1 MMNKV
6 MNEATENKGA
16 RTPEQIFE
24 VVNNYALT
32 TLNLR
37 KDEEEVMVMQINQ
50 YESTPTGHEFFQT
63 CQMNG
68 ASFTLNEEN
77 LVAIKSEYNKE
88 ADFLHITCK
97 LLDGME
103 LNLMILNVENNKNEF
118 AEDGWKEIDVYDLK
132 GFLEETKGYY
142 RVLVRVTNVFGLNIR
157 IENPS
162 PIYIDEELILNIG
175 IREESDSLSLPLC
188 DDSANL
194 FYVKES
200 DRSKEVIIKPFGQPF
215 LEIKMQHQ
223 NRESCSHLY

>member
-6 MNEATENKGA
+6 MNEATGNTGA

-37 KDEEEVMVMQINQ
+37 KDEKEVMVMQINQ

-157 IENPS
+157 IENPA
-162 PIYIDEELILNIG
+162 PIYIDEELILNVG

-215 LEIKMQHQ
+215 LEIKM
-223 NRESCSHLY
+223 LFIFKG

>member
-1 MMNKV
+1 
-6 MNEATENKGA
+6 MNEATGNTGA

-103 LNLMILNVENNKNEF
+103 LNLLILNVEDNKNEF

-132 GFLEETKGYY
+132 GFLEETKGCY

-157 IENPS
+157 IENPA

-188 DDSANL
+188 DDSVNL

-200 DRSKEVIIKPFGQPF
+200 DCSKEVIIKPFGQPF
-215 LEIKMQHQ
+215 LEIKM
-223 NRESCSHLY
+223 LFIFK

>member
-118 AEDGWKEIDVYDLK
+118 AEDEWKEIDVYDLK

-157 IENPS
+157 IENPA
-162 PIYIDEELILNIG
+162 PIYIDEELILNVG

-188 DDSANL
+188 DDSVNL

-200 DRSKEVIIKPFGQPF
+200 DCSKEVIIKPFGQPF
-215 LEIKMQHQ
+215 LEIKM
-223 NRESCSHLY
+223 LFIFK

>member
-6 MNEATENKGA
+6 MNEATGNTGA
-16 RTPEQIFE
+16 RTSEQIFE

-68 ASFTLNEEN
+68 ASFALNEEN

-88 ADFLHITCK
+88 ADFLHITCE
-97 LLDGME
+97 LLNGME
-103 LNLMILNVENNKNEF
+103 LNLMILNVEDNKNEF
-118 AEDGWKEIDVYDLK
+118 AEDGWKESDVYGLK
-132 GFLEETKGYY
+132 GFLEEMKGYY

-157 IENPS
+157 IENPA
-162 PIYIDEELILNIG
+162 PIYIDEELILNVG

-188 DDSANL
+188 DDSINL
-194 FYVKES
+194 FYIKES

-215 LEIKMQHQ
+215 LEIKM
-223 NRESCSHLY
+223 LFIFKG

>member
-6 MNEATENKGA
+6 MNEATGNTGA

-68 ASFTLNEEN
+68 VSFTLNEEN

-157 IENPS
+157 IENPA
-162 PIYIDEELILNIG
+162 PIYIDEELILNVG

-188 DDSANL
+188 DDSVNL

-200 DRSKEVIIKPFGQPF
+200 DCSKEVIIKPFGQPF
-215 LEIKMQHQ
+215 LEIKM
-223 NRESCSHLY
+223 LFIFK

>member
-6 MNEATENKGA
+6 MNEATGNTGA

-103 LNLMILNVENNKNEF
+103 LNLMILNVEDNKNEF

-157 IENPS
+157 IENPA
-162 PIYIDEELILNIG
+162 PIYIDEELILNVG

-215 LEIKMQHQ
+215 LEIKM
-223 NRESCSHLY
+223 LFIFKG

>member
-6 MNEATENKGA
+6 MNEATGNTGA

-68 ASFTLNEEN
+68 ASFALNEEN

-88 ADFLHITCK
+88 ADFLHITCE
-97 LLDGME
+97 LLNGME
-103 LNLMILNVENNKNEF
+103 LNMMILNVEDNKNEF
-118 AEDGWKEIDVYDLK
+118 AEDGWKETDVYGLK
-132 GFLEETKGYY
+132 DFLEETKGYY

-157 IENPS
+157 IENPA
-162 PIYIDEELILNIG
+162 PIYIDEELILNVG

-188 DDSANL
+188 DDSINL

-215 LEIKMQHQ
+215 LEIKM
-223 NRESCSHLY
+223 LFIFKG

>member
-6 MNEATENKGA
+6 MNEVTGNTGA

-24 VVNNYALT
+24 VVNNYAFT

-37 KDEEEVMVMQINQ
+37 KDKEEVMVMQINQ

-142 RVLVRVTNVFGLNIR
+142 RVLVRVTNIFGLNIR
-157 IENPS
+157 IGNPS

-188 DDSANL
+188 DDSVNL

-200 DRSKEVIIKPFGQPF
+200 DCSKEVIIKPFGQPF
-215 LEIKMQHQ
+215 LEIKM
-223 NRESCSHLY
+223 LFIFK

>member
-6 MNEATENKGA
+6 MNEATGNTGA

-50 YESTPTGHEFFQT
+50 YESTPTGHDFFQT

-68 ASFTLNEEN
+68 VSFTLNEEN

-157 IENPS
+157 IENPA
-162 PIYIDEELILNIG
+162 PIYIDEELILNVG

-188 DDSANL
+188 DDSVNL

-200 DRSKEVIIKPFGQPF
+200 DCSKEVIIKPFGQPF
-215 LEIKMQHQ
+215 LEIKM
-223 NRESCSHLY
+223 LFIFK

>member
-6 MNEATENKGA
+6 MNEATGNTGA

-103 LNLMILNVENNKNEF
+103 LNLMILNVEDNKNEF

-157 IENPS
+157 IENPA
-162 PIYIDEELILNIG
+162 PIYIDEELILNVG

-200 DRSKEVIIKPFGQPF
+200 NRSKEVIIKPFGQPF
-215 LEIKMQHQ
+215 LEIKM
-223 NRESCSHLY
+223 LFIFKG

>member
-157 IENPS
+157 IENPA
-162 PIYIDEELILNIG
+162 PIYIDEELILNVG

-188 DDSANL
+188 DDSVNL

-200 DRSKEVIIKPFGQPF
+200 DCSKEVIIKPFGEPF
-215 LEIKMQHQ
+215 LEIKM
-223 NRESCSHLY
+223 LFIFK

>member
-157 IENPS
+157 IENPA
-162 PIYIDEELILNIG
+162 PIYIDEELILNVG

-188 DDSANL
+188 DDSVNL

-200 DRSKEVIIKPFGQPF
+200 DCSKEVIIKPFGQPF
-215 LEIKMQHQ
+215 LEIKM
-223 NRESCSHLY
+223 LFIFK

>member
-157 IENPS
+157 IENPA

-200 DRSKEVIIKPFGQPF
+200 DCSKEVIIKPFGQPF
-215 LEIKMQHQ
+215 LEIKM
-223 NRESCSHLY
+223 LFIFKG

>member
-6 MNEATENKGA
+6 MNEATGNTGA

-157 IENPS
+157 IENPA
-162 PIYIDEELILNIG
+162 PIYIDEELILNVG

-215 LEIKMQHQ
+215 LEIKM
-223 NRESCSHLY
+223 LFIFKG

>member
-37 KDEEEVMVMQINQ
+37 KDEEVMVMQINQ

-157 IENPS
+157 IENPA
-162 PIYIDEELILNIG
+162 PIYIDEELILNVG

-188 DDSANL
+188 DDSVNL

-200 DRSKEVIIKPFGQPF
+200 DCSKEVIIKPFGQPF
-215 LEIKMQHQ
+215 LEIKM
-223 NRESCSHLY
+223 LFIFK

>member
-6 MNEATENKGA
+6 MNEATGNTGA

-103 LNLMILNVENNKNEF
+103 LNLMILNVEDNKNEF

-157 IENPS
+157 IENPA
-162 PIYIDEELILNIG
+162 PIYIDEELILNVG

-188 DDSANL
+188 DDSINL
-194 FYVKES
+194 FYIKES

-215 LEIKMQHQ
+215 LEIKM
-223 NRESCSHLY
+223 LFIFK

>member
-6 MNEATENKGA
+6 MNEVTGNTGA

-24 VVNNYALT
+24 VVNNYAFT

-37 KDEEEVMVMQINQ
+37 KDKEEVMVMQINQ

-77 LVAIKSEYNKE
+77 LVAIKSEYDKE

-157 IENPS
+157 IENPA
-162 PIYIDEELILNIG
+162 PIYIDEELILNVG

-215 LEIKMQHQ
+215 LEIKM
-223 NRESCSHLY
+223 LFIFKG

>member
-68 ASFTLNEEN
+68 VSFTLNEEN

-215 LEIKMQHQ
+215 LEIKM
-223 NRESCSHLY
+223 LFIFKG

>member
-1 MMNKV
+1 

-157 IENPS
+157 IENPA
-162 PIYIDEELILNIG
+162 PIYIDEELILNVG

-188 DDSANL
+188 DDSVNL

-200 DRSKEVIIKPFGQPF
+200 DCSKEVIIKPFGQPF
-215 LEIKMQHQ
+215 LEIKM
-223 NRESCSHLY
+223 LFIFK

>member
-6 MNEATENKGA
+6 MNEVIGNTGA

-63 CQMNG
+63 CQMDG
-68 ASFTLNEEN
+68 TRFVLSKEN
-77 LVAIKSEYNKE
+77 LVVIKSEYNKE
-88 ADFLHITCK
+88 EDFLYITCE
-97 LLDGME
+97 LLNGME
-103 LNLMILNVENNKNEF
+103 LNMMILNVEDNKNEF
-118 AEDGWKEIDVYDLK
+118 AEDGWKETDVYGLK

-157 IENPS
+157 IENPA
-162 PIYIDEELILNIG
+162 PI
-175 IREESDSLSLPLC
+175 
-188 DDSANL
+188 
-194 FYVKES
+194 
-200 DRSKEVIIKPFGQPF
+200 
-215 LEIKMQHQ
+215 
-223 NRESCSHLY
+223 

>member
-6 MNEATENKGA
+6 MNEATGNTGA

-103 LNLMILNVENNKNEF
+103 LNLMILNVEDNKNEF

-157 IENPS
+157 IENPA

-188 DDSANL
+188 DDSVNL

-200 DRSKEVIIKPFGQPF
+200 DCSKEVIIKPFGQPF
-215 LEIKMQHQ
+215 LEIKM
-223 NRESCSHLY
+223 LFIFK

>member
-6 MNEATENKGA
+6 MNEATGNTGA

-24 VVNNYALT
+24 VVNNYTLT

-68 ASFTLNEEN
+68 VSFTLNEEN

-157 IENPS
+157 IENPA
-162 PIYIDEELILNIG
+162 PIYIDEELILNVG

-188 DDSANL
+188 DDSVNL

-200 DRSKEVIIKPFGQPF
+200 DCSKEVIIKPFGQPF
-215 LEIKMQHQ
+215 LEIKM
-223 NRESCSHLY
+223 LFIFK